1 MKPLYD
7 VVSQGLIHSWKPAK
21 TTGAGRAFRCRC
33 SRPVFFRNSEC
44 LACHAPLGFEP
55 LRGELRSLEP
65 GDAEGLWRLDGGD
78 GTQYRRCANFDPIGC
93 NWLIP
98 ADSDAT
104 LCLSCA
110 LNRTIPDLDEPEH
123 PRWWQSIEVA
133 KRQLVAQLLALGLP
147 VRSKVADDPEH
158 GLCFD
163 FLRSQPDGPRVLT
176 GHDEGLITLNVE
188 EADDARREAM
198 RTQLGEP
205 YRTLLG
211 HLRHEVGHYY
221 WDVLIA
227 DSRWLE
233 PYRALFGD
241 ERADYAE
248 SLERHYANGAPPDWP
263 QQFVSAYA
271 TTHPWEDWAET
282 WAHYLHLVDT
292 MNTALAFSLDA
303 EDVEVVTEPFTADAL
318 YDPQHPGA
326 NDFLYFVNAWVDLV
340 TILNELSRSMGQ
352 RDFYPF
358 VMSRPVVTKLH
369 FIHLVIEDARR
380 QRLQA
385 RTSGIEAAP
394 TLAEPV
400 VS

>member
-7 VVSQGLIHSWKPAK
+7 VVSQGLIHSWKPVKAAK
-21 TTGAGRAFRCRC
+21 AGRAYRCRC

-55 LRGELRSLEP
+55 LLGELGALQP
-65 GDAEGLWRLDGGD
+65 GDAEGLWRLENGD
-78 GTQYRRCANFDPIGC
+78 GAQYRRCANFEQIGC

-104 LCLSCA
+104 LCLSCV
-110 LNRTIPDLDEPEH
+110 LNRTIPDLSEPENLAY
-123 PRWWQSIEVA
+123 WQSIEIA

-147 VRSKVADDPEH
+147 VRSKVSDDPDN

-163 FLRSQPDGPRVLT
+163 FLKSLPDGPRVLT

-198 RTQLGEP
+198 RKQLGEP

-221 WDVLIA
+221 WDVLVR
-227 DSRWLE
+227 DSHWLE

-241 ERADYAE
+241 ESFDYATA
-248 SLERHYANGAPPDWP
+248 LQQHYENGPPADWP

-271 TTHPWEDWAET
+271 TSHPWEDWAET

-292 MNTALAFSLDA
+292 MNTALAFGLNA
-303 EDVEVVTEPFTADAL
+303 EDVEVDTEPFGSDAL

-326 NDFLYFVNAWVDLV
+326 GQFLYFINAWVDLV

-358 VMSRPVVTKLH
+358 VMSRPVVAKLH
-369 FIHLVIEDARR
+369 FIHLVIEDARD
-380 QRLQA
+380 QHLQA
-385 RTSGIEAAP
+385 QDGGVEAA
-394 TLAEPV
+394 TTMAEPV
-400 VS
+400 AS

>member
-1 MKPLYD
+1 MNPLYD
-7 VVSQGLIHSWKPAK
+7 AVSQGLIHRWKSGKVAK
-21 TTGAGRAFRCRC
+21 AGRAYRCRC
-33 SRPVFFRNSEC
+33 ERPVFFRNSEC

-55 LRGELRSLEP
+55 LRGELLALGP
-65 GDAEGLWRLDGGD
+65 GDADGLWRLDGDVTD
-78 GTQYRRCANFDPIGC
+78 GAQYRRCANFEQIGC

-104 LCLSCA
+104 LCLSCG
-110 LNRTIPDLDEPEH
+110 LNRTIPDLNVPENVKY
-123 PRWWQSIEVA
+123 WQQIEVA
-133 KRQLVAQLLALGLP
+133 KRQLVSQLLALGLP
-147 VRSKVADDPEH
+147 VRSKVTEDPGR

-163 FLRSQPDGPRVLT
+163 FLKSLPEGPRVLT

-188 EADDARREAM
+188 EADDARREAV
-198 RTQLGEP
+198 RNQLGEP

-221 WDVLIA
+221 WDLLIPGTH
-227 DSRWLE
+227 WLE

-248 SLERHYANGAPPDWP
+248 SLQRHYESGPPADWP
-263 QQFVSAYA
+263 QQYVSAYA

-292 MNTALAFSLDA
+292 LNTALAFDLNA
-303 EDVEVVTEPFTADAL
+303 EDVEVYIEPFTADAL
-318 YDPQHPGA
+318 YEPQHPGA
-326 NDFLYFVNAWVDLV
+326 ERFLYFLNAWVDLV

-358 VMSRPVVTKLH
+358 VMSRAVVRKLH
-369 FIHLVIEDARR
+369 FIHLVIEDTRR
-380 QRLQA
+380 QR
-385 RTSGIEAAP
+385 REDGEATA
-394 TLAEPV
+394 TTVVEPV